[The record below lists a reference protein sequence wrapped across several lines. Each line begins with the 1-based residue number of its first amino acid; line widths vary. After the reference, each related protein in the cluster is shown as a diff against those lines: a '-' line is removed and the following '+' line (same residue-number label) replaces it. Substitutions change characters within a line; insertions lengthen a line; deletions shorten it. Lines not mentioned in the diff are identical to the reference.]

1 MKQKVNFEIELK
13 KNSYKG
19 TYIAIE
25 GIDGCGKTT
34 QAKILSDYFKKKGKE
49 VILTREPRKKGIIG
63 DLVQKVLLGQTN
75 MHPKAFQYLFTADRV
90 MHYEDV
96 IIPSL
101 KSGKIVMSDRCFWSA
116 IVYGILD
123 RVNRKYNLKEAEQIL
138 IAQSILSMYHQFTI
152 PDYSFYLKISLN
164 TSLERIKKKHKKDQK
179 EIYEK
184 KEKLDQ
190 VIKGYNWLSEK
201 FKDEIIIIDGEKS
214 VEKVTEDILKRIK
227 IK

>member
-123 RVNRKYNLKEAEQIL
+123 RVNGKYNLKEAEQIL

>member
-123 RVNRKYNLKEAEQIL
+123 RVNGKYNLKEAEQIL

-214 VEKVTEDILKRIK
+214 VEKVTENILKRIK

>member
-13 KNSYKG
+13 KNRDKG

-34 QAKILSDYFKKKGKE
+34 QAKILADYFKKRGKK

-63 DLVQKVLLGQTN
+63 DLVQKVLLGQTD

-90 MHYEDV
+90 MHYEDI
-96 IIPSL
+96 IIPAL
-101 KSGKIVMSDRCFWSA
+101 KSGKIVISDRCFWSA

-123 RVNRKYNLKEAEQIL
+123 RVNGKYNLKEAEQIL

-184 KEKLDQ
+184 REKLEQ

-214 VEKVTEDILKRIK
+214 VEKVTEEILKRIK